1 MKNIKQLGFFPLQ
14 CSFLIEKE
22 QCAVFPTRAVL
33 EIMSPCK
40 KKAQENNL
48 FQLHKSAP
56 QISKLFTAL
65 IFKNMSNYVIW
76 ISDFYIPNK
85 NS

>member
-56 QISKLFTAL
+56 LNF
-65 IFKNMSNYVIW
+65 
-76 ISDFYIPNK
+76 
-85 NS
+85 